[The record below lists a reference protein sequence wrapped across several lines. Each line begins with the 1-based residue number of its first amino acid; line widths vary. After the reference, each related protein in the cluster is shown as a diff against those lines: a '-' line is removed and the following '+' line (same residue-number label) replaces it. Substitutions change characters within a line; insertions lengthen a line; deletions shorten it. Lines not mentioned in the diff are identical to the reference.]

1 MKTSCRTH
9 KHLQLVTAVA
19 VLIPKL
25 QEQKSMFDRARRIE
39 RKKGRTYT
47 TDTIKHESISDR
59 NNE

>member
-1 MKTSCRTH
+1 
-9 KHLQLVTAVA
+9 
-19 VLIPKL
+19 
-25 QEQKSMFDRARRIE
+25 MFDRTRRIE